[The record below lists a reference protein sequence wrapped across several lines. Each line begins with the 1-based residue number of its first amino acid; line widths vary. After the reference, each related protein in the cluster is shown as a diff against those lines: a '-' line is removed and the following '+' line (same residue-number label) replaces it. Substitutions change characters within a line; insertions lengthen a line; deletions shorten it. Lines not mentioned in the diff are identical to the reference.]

1 MNAAELK
8 IIPGLFIYFPLDPP
22 LASLPSL
29 RIIQLMLLLC
39 SVLKKEV
46 FPVHAPKLFPS
57 VSEPPFTSVLV
68 TCMLSILRDSSVRWI
83 CTHTHTILIL
93 VIRKVVLVIQIHLH
107 NYMKMNLIQ
116 FAIKGNLCL
125 MSGTTNK

>member
-39 SVLKKEV
+39 SVLKKRGV
-46 FPVHAPKLFPS
+46 SRACSKIISISLRASLHLSPCHMHAFHSLGFICQMDMRTHIHTHNLNFGYSEGS
-57 VSEPPFTSVLV
+57 VSHPDTFTQLYVREFN
-68 TCMLSILRDSSVRWI
+68 SI
-83 CTHTHTILIL
+83 C
-93 VIRKVVLVIQIHLH
+93 
-107 NYMKMNLIQ
+107 N
-116 FAIKGNLCL
+116 
-125 MSGTTNK
+125 